1 MRNTLIITAFA
12 ITLAGCSTYKT
23 YTRPQIDTD
32 SLYGKGVAGTDTVSL
47 GALSWQELFTDVKL
61 QSLINTGL
69 QNNSDLK
76 IASLRVKE
84 AEATL
89 RASRLAY
96 LPAVSAT
103 PQGQLSGFGSSAA
116 AKTYSLALSADW
128 EADVAG
134 KLTNAERQS
143 RATLNMQNAYRQAVQ
158 TQLIATIANSYY
170 NLLTLDSQLDISQK
184 TLSSWDETIRTLE
197 AQKKVGEANDAAVS
211 QAKANRLSVDA
222 SILTLQQQI
231 REQENSLSVLIGDK
245 PHAIGRSS
253 LTEQT
258 FPDSLSVGVP
268 LQLLDNRPDIRQAE
282 YNLQSAFYATNIAR
296 SAFYPQVTL
305 SGTLGWTNNSGAAI
319 VNPGKM
325 LWNALASVTQPLFNR
340 GQNRANLEIAKAQQE
355 EALTSF
361 QQSLLQ
367 AGAEVNNALTQW
379 QTADKRLDV
388 DNSQINALQKTV
400 ESTRLLLKYSD
411 EKSYLEVLTAQ
422 QSLLQA
428 ELTKQQDIF
437 NKIQGIINLY
447 HALGGGSADL
457 PM

>member
-1 MRNTLIITAFA
+1 MRNTIILF
-12 ITLAGCSTYKT
+12 ILSLCLASCGTYKN

-32 SLYGKGVAGTDTVSL
+32 SIFGKDVTAADTTSLVSL
-47 GALSWQELFTDVKL
+47 PWQELFTDPYL
-61 QSLINTGL
+61 QSLITTGL

-89 RASRLAY
+89 KASRLAY
-96 LPAVSAT
+96 FPAVNAT

-128 EADVAG
+128 EADIAG
-134 KLTNAERQS
+134 RLTNAERQS
-143 RATLNMQNAYRQAVQ
+143 RATLGMQKAYRQAVQ

-170 NLLTLDSQLDISQK
+170 NLLTLDAQLDISKK

-222 SILTLQQQI
+222 SILTLQQQV

-245 PHAIGRSS
+245 AHAINRGT
-253 LTEQT
+253 LAGQF

-296 SAFYPQVTL
+296 AAFYPQLTL

-340 GQNRANLEIAKAQQE
+340 GTNRANLEIAKAQQE

-379 QTADKRLDV
+379 QTADKKLVV
-388 DNSQINALQKTV
+388 DNSQIEALRKTV
-400 ESTRLLLKYSD
+400 ESTRLLLRYSD
-411 EKSYLEVLTAQ
+411 DKSYLEVLTAQ

-428 ELTKQQDIF
+428 ELTEKQDVF
-437 NKIQGIINLY
+437 NKIQGVINLY
-447 HALGGGSADL
+447 HALGGGSRHRRQ
-457 PM
+457 

>member
-1 MRNTLIITAFA
+1 MRNTIILF
-12 ITLAGCSTYKT
+12 ILSLCLASCGTYKN

-32 SLYGKGVAGTDTVSL
+32 LIFGKDVTVADTTSL
-47 GALSWQELFTDVKL
+47 GSLPWQSLFTDPYL
-61 QSLINTGL
+61 QSLITTGL

-96 LPAVSAT
+96 LPAVNAT
-103 PQGQLSGFGSSAA
+103 PQGQLNGFGSGAA

-128 EADVAG
+128 EADIAG
-134 KLTNAERQS
+134 RLTNAERRS
-143 RATLNMQNAYRQAVQ
+143 RATLGMQKAYRQAVQ

-170 NLLTLDSQLDISQK
+170 NLLTLDAQLDISKK

-222 SILTLQQQI
+222 SILTLQQQV
-231 REQENSLSVLIGDK
+231 REQENALSVLIGDK
-245 PHAIGRSS
+245 AHAINRGTLAGQS
-253 LTEQT
+253 

-296 SAFYPQVTL
+296 ATFYPQLTL

-340 GQNRANLEIAKAQQE
+340 GVNRANLEIAKAQQE

-379 QTADKRLDV
+379 QTADKKLVV
-388 DNSQINALQKTV
+388 DNSQIEALRKTV
-400 ESTRLLLKYSD
+400 ESTRLLLRYSD
-411 EKSYLEVLTAQ
+411 DKSYLEVLTAQ

-428 ELTKQQDIF
+428 ELTEKQDVF
-437 NKIQGIINLY
+437 NKIQGVINLY
-447 HALGGGSADL
+447 HALGGGS
-457 PM
+457 

>member
-1 MRNTLIITAFA
+1 MRNIILSIAVLC
-12 ITLAGCSTYKT
+12 LASCGTYKT
-23 YTRPQIDTD
+23 YTRPHIDTD
-32 SLYGKGVAGTDTVSL
+32 SIFGENIASVDTVSI
-47 GALSWQELFTDVKL
+47 ASISWREFFTDGSL
-61 QSLINTGL
+61 QSLIETGL
-69 QNNSDLK
+69 LNNSDLK

-96 LPAVSAT
+96 LPSVSAT
-103 PQGQLSGFGSSAA
+103 PQGQLSGFGSRAA

-128 EADVAG
+128 EADIAG
-134 KLTNAERQS
+134 RLTNAERQS
-143 RATLNMQNAYRQAVQ
+143 RATVAMQHAYRQAVQ

-170 NLLTLDSQLDISQK
+170 NLLTLDSQLDISKK

-211 QAKANRLSVDA
+211 QARANRLSVDA

-231 REQENSLSVLIGDK
+231 RVQENSLSVLIGDK
-245 PHAIGRSS
+245 PHTIKRGLLSTQS
-253 LTEQT
+253 
-258 FPDSLSVGVP
+258 FPDSLSIGIP

-296 SAFYPQVTL
+296 AAFYPQLTL

-325 LWNALASVTQPLFNR
+325 LWNALASVTQPLFDR
-340 GQNRANLEIAKAQQE
+340 GRNRANLEIAQAQQE
-355 EALTSF
+355 EALISF

-367 AGAEVNNALTQW
+367 AGADVNNALTQW
-379 QTADKRLDV
+379 QTADNRLDV
-388 DNSQINALQKTV
+388 DNQQIEALKKTV

-411 EKSYLEVLTAQ
+411 DKSYLEVLTAQ

-428 ELTKQQDIF
+428 ELTEKQDFF
-437 NKIQGIINLY
+437 NKIQGVINLY
-447 HALGGGSADL
+447 HALGGGN
-457 PM
+457 